1 MNRNLRQIFPQIQFS
16 VLFSGAV
23 RLLAVEGDQNEPL
36 FTSGSPGVFFIWKLE
51 IFTHLSMNRMGSRQA
66 IEHLFIIPIK
76 DTEILFSAKGKISW
90 GWQEIHLFFFHRIC
104 NISFMMLKS
113 FVGNQSIWH
122 CKMSHLKS
130 TAFSPDQG
138 YYKSWILPFISTSV
152 CMYFTLVLQS
162 LISFRILAL
171 T

>member
-1 MNRNLRQIFPQIQFS
+1 MSLCLPLVHLEFFSFESWKFSPTYLWTEWDPDRQLDIYLLYLSKIQKYFFLQKARLAEADMRFTFFS
-16 VLFSGAV
+16 
-23 RLLAVEGDQNEPL
+23 
-36 FTSGSPGVFFIWKLE
+36 
-51 IFTHLSMNRMGSRQA
+51 
-66 IEHLFIIPIK
+66 
-76 DTEILFSAKGKISW
+76 
-90 GWQEIHLFFFHRIC
+90 HRIC
-104 NISFMMLKS
+104 NISFILKS

-122 CKMSHLKS
+122 CKMSHLES